1 MRVYALLA
9 AGLLVAA
16 PGLSGQNP
24 PASPPATQAPQ
35 QPPQQQQQRPPV
47 IRSGINFV
55 SVDVIVTDKKSGDL
69 VLDMKQDDFEVRE
82 DKKPQSIQTF
92 DLVKIDALTAPSQP
106 PREIRSTYDEEA
118 AAREPNTRLFILFLD
133 DYHVRRGSDLSVR
146 GPLID
151 FIQNQLAPQDMVAV
165 MYPLTP
171 VTALTFTRNKG
182 SLVGAVNNFLGR
194 KGDYTPRNEFEEKYA
209 YYPAT
214 AVEQIR
220 NDISIS
226 ALEGAAIKL
235 GGMREGRKSIIYV
248 SEGFTANLPVQLA
261 DPIAALPGVGNMSQP
276 GRDPGFDPRAES
288 QKFFNSA
295 DLQNRL
301 KNVFDTCNRN
311 NTSIYAVDPRGLAA
325 NEYDINQGVSLTTD
339 KQNLNSTI
347 DTLYTLANNTDGRA
361 IVNRN
366 DLAAG
371 MKQIIR
377 DASGYYLL
385 GYTSAAAPTDGRFHT
400 IDVHV
405 KRPNVE
411 VRYRKGY
418 WAYTAEEA
426 ARSKEP
432 PKAGPPPAIANAL
445 NSIVEPTKTG
455 HAARFWTGTDRAAD
469 GQTRLTFV
477 WEGLVGGEGARASEV
492 PARVMLTAVTGE
504 GRPVFRGRVP
514 DPSLPPV
521 ADLTAG
527 PSQASGSQAA
537 GAAAPATGASISFNA
552 APGPLEIRVVVE
564 NDRGQVI
571 DSTTESLTV
580 PDYGKTEVSFGTP
593 RVYRARTAREMM
605 LLKNNLDAPP
615 IAKREFNRAERLL
628 IRVDAYAPSGARPDV
643 TAKLLNRD
651 GHPMADVPVQA
662 DQGKP
667 FSIDLPLASLA
678 PGEYVL
684 ELDAKAPSGTA
695 QQMVGFKIGA

>member
-9 AGLLVAA
+9 TGLLLAA
-16 PGLSGQNP
+16 PGLSAQSPPSQP
-24 PASPPATQAPQ
+24 PAQQSP
-35 QPPQQQQQRPPV
+35 QQRPPV

-55 SVDVIVTDKKSGDL
+55 SVDVIVTDKKTGDV

-82 DKKPQSIQTF
+82 DKKPQTIQTF
-92 DLVKIDALTAPSQP
+92 DRVTIDPLTADAAP
-106 PREIRSTYDEEA
+106 PHAITSFEEEEA
-118 AAREPNTRLFILFLD
+118 AARDPNTRLFILFLD
-133 DYHVRRGSDLSVR
+133 DYHVKRGSDLSVR
-146 GPLID
+146 PPLID

-171 VTALTFTRNKG
+171 VTALTFTRSKS
-182 SLVGAVNNFLGR
+182 SLISSVNNFLGR

-209 YYPAT
+209 YYPAQQ
-214 AVEQIR
+214 VEQIR
-220 NDISIS
+220 NDITIT

-248 SEGFTANLPVQLA
+248 SEGFTANLPVQLN
-261 DPIAALPGVGNMSQP
+261 DPVAALPHVGNTAQP
-276 GRDPGFDPRAES
+276 GRDPAYNPRAEAD
-288 QKFFNSA
+288 KFFNST
-295 DLQNRL
+295 DLQGRL
-301 KNVFDTCNRN
+301 KEVFDTCNRN

-325 NEYDINQGVSLTTD
+325 AEYDIDKGVSLQTD
-339 KQNLNSTI
+339 HDNLNSTI
-347 DTLYTLANNTDGRA
+347 DSLYTLANNTDGRA

-385 GYTSAAAPTDGRFHT
+385 GYTSASAPTDGKFHQ
-400 IDVHV
+400 IDVRV

-418 WAYTAEEA
+418 FAYTAAEA
-426 ARSKEP
+426 ARAKEP

-445 NSIVEPTKTG
+445 NSIVEPTRTG
-455 HAARFWTGTDRAAD
+455 HAARFWTGTDRGAN

-477 WEGLVGGEGARASEV
+477 WEGIVSGDAARASEV
-492 PARVMLTAVTGE
+492 PARVMLTAMTAE

-514 DPSLPPV
+514 DPSLPAVSDPG
-521 ADLTAG
+521 AG
-527 PSQASGSQAA
+527 SSQTPA
-537 GAAAPATGASISFNA
+537 GQPAAAPPGASVSFNA
-552 APGPLEIRVVVE
+552 PPGPLELRVVVE
-564 NDRGQVI
+564 NDHGQVV
-571 DSTTESLTV
+571 DSTTESLTL
-580 PDYGKTEVSFGTP
+580 PDYSKTDVSFGTP

-605 LLKNNLDAPP
+605 LLKNNLDAAP
-615 IAKREFNRAERLL
+615 IAKRDFSRAERLL
-628 IRVDAYAPSGARPDV
+628 IRVDAYAPSGAKPEV
-643 TAKLLNRD
+643 TARLLNRD
-651 GHPMADVPVQA
+651 GNPMADVPVQA
-662 DQGKP
+662 ADGKP

-678 PGEYVL
+678 PGEYIL